1 VSSLTTTDR
10 LKNLLPQLFSTKKLE
25 GKYYLRFQ
33 LTTELSALID
43 LKYVQESLTI
53 NSEQITAVPNL
64 PEYVVGLMS
73 SRNQVFLA
81 VDLAHLIGF
90 PPTTINL
97 RQYQTIV
104 VQVNSG
110 INSVES
116 EEKNLFGLTIKCIL
130 GISRIL
136 SEQFMPVTTTVPES
150 LRPFVQNYAVI
161 QNTLESYSNE
171 HDTLLGATNCSFLI
185 NIPQILS
192 SKIAQ
197 QSK

>member
-10 LKNLLPQLFSTKKLE
+10 LKDLLPQLFNTQKLE
-25 GKYYLRFQ
+25 GNYYLRFQ
-33 LTTELSALID
+33 LTAEISALID

-53 NSEQITAVPNL
+53 EGEQITAVPNL

-90 PPTTINL
+90 PPATVNL

-104 VQVNSG
+104 AQ
-110 INSVES
+110 INSKTGLVES
-116 EEKNLFGLTIKCIL
+116 EDINLFGLTVKRIL

-136 SEQFMPVTTTVPES
+136 PEQFSPVTSEVPEI
-150 LRPFVQNYAVI
+150 LLPYVQNYAVL
-161 QNTLESYSNE
+161 QNNSDTHNTLLE
-171 HDTLLGATNCSFLI
+171 TNSRSFLI
-185 NIPQILS
+185 DISQILS
-192 SKIAQ
+192 SKIAH
-197 QSK
+197 